1 MFYGEFTH
9 TLDEKNR
16 LIVPMRLR
24 GKIKETFVEK
34 FIITKGLDNCLF
46 LFTKDEWKLF
56 ENKTKALPLTGKD
69 ARAYTRHLFSGASE
83 CTIDK
88 QGRISIPLYL
98 KNYAQIRKDVIVIGV
113 MNRIEIWSREKWISY
128 SKNTEK
134 SVNEIAEQLEI

>member
-1 MFYGEFTH
+1 MFYGEFAH

-24 GKIKETFVEK
+24 GKIKETFVER

-46 LFTKDEWKLF
+46 LFTADEWRLF

-128 SKNTEK
+128 SKNTER

>member
-1 MFYGEFTH
+1 MFYGEFAH

-24 GKIKETFVEK
+24 GKIRETFVER

-46 LFTKDEWKLF
+46 LFTKDEWRLF
-56 ENKTKALPLTGKD
+56 ENKIKALPLTGKD

-98 KNYAQIRKDVIVIGV
+98 KNYAKMRKDVIVIGV
-113 MNRIEIWSREKWISY
+113 MNRIEIWSRENWISY
-128 SKNTEK
+128 SKNTER

>member
-24 GKIKETFVEK
+24 GKIRETFVEK

-46 LFTKDEWKLF
+46 LFTVDEWRLF

-128 SKNTEK
+128 SKNTDR

>member
-1 MFYGEFTH
+1 VFYGEFTH

-16 LIVPMRLR
+16 LIIPMRLR
-24 GKIKETFVEK
+24 GKIKETFVER

-46 LFTKDEWKLF
+46 LFTVDEWRLF

-98 KNYAQIRKDVIVIGV
+98 KNYAQIRKDVIIIGV
-113 MNRIEIWSREKWISY
+113 MSRMEIWSRENWISY
-128 SKNTEK
+128 SKNTER

>member
-24 GKIKETFVEK
+24 GKIKETFVER

-46 LFTKDEWKLF
+46 LFTKDEWRLF

-98 KNYAQIRKDVIVIGV
+98 KNYAQIRKDVIIIGV
-113 MNRIEIWSREKWISY
+113 MSRIEIWSKEKWISY
-128 SKNTEK
+128 SKNTER

>member
-46 LFTKDEWKLF
+46 LFTKDEWRLF
-56 ENKTKALPLTGKD
+56 K
-69 ARAYTRHLFSGASE
+69 
-83 CTIDK
+83 
-88 QGRISIPLYL
+88 
-98 KNYAQIRKDVIVIGV
+98 IR
-113 MNRIEIWSREKWISY
+113 
-128 SKNTEK
+128 
-134 SVNEIAEQLEI
+134 

>member
-16 LIVPMRLR
+16 LIIPMRLR
-24 GKIKETFVEK
+24 GKIKETFVER

-46 LFTKDEWKLF
+46 LFTVDEWKLF

-98 KNYAQIRKDVIVIGV
+98 KNYAQTRKDVIVIGV
-113 MNRIEIWSREKWISY
+113 MNRIEIWSSEKWLSY

>member
-1 MFYGEFTH
+1 MFYGEFAH

-24 GKIKETFVEK
+24 GKIRETFVES

-46 LFTKDEWKLF
+46 LFTNDEWRLF

-128 SKNTEK
+128 SKNTER

>member
-24 GKIKETFVEK
+24 GKIKETFVER

-128 SKNTEK
+128 SKNTER

>member
-1 MFYGEFTH
+1 MFYGEFAH
-9 TLDEKNR
+9 TLDEKSR
-16 LIVPMRLR
+16 LIIPMRLR
-24 GKIKETFVEK
+24 GKIKETFVER

-46 LFTKDEWKLF
+46 LFAVDEWRLF

-128 SKNTEK
+128 SKNTER

>member
-24 GKIKETFVEK
+24 GKIRETFVEK

-46 LFTKDEWKLF
+46 LFTVDEWRLF

-128 SKNTEK
+128 SKNTER

>member
-24 GKIKETFVEK
+24 GKIKETFVER

-46 LFTKDEWKLF
+46 LFTVDEWRLF
-56 ENKTKALPLTGKD
+56 ENKTKALPFTGKD

-98 KNYAQIRKDVIVIGV
+98 KNYAQIRKDVIIIGV
-113 MNRIEIWSREKWISY
+113 MNRIEIWSRENWISY

>member
-24 GKIKETFVEK
+24 GKIRETFVER
-34 FIITKGLDNCLF
+34 FIITKGLDDCLF
-46 LFTKDEWKLF
+46 LFTSDEWKLF

-98 KNYAQIRKDVIVIGV
+98 KNYAQIKKDAIVIGV

>member
-24 GKIKETFVEK
+24 GKIRETFVER

-46 LFTKDEWKLF
+46 LFTVDEWRLF
-56 ENKTKALPLTGKD
+56 ENKIKALPLTGKD

-98 KNYAQIRKDVIVIGV
+98 KNYAQIRKDVIIIGV
-113 MNRIEIWSREKWISY
+113 MSRIEIWSRENWISY
-128 SKNTEK
+128 SKNTER

>member
-1 MFYGEFTH
+1 MFYGEFAH

-16 LIVPMRLR
+16 LIIPMRLR
-24 GKIKETFVEK
+24 GKIKETFVER

-46 LFTKDEWKLF
+46 LFAVDEWRLF

-128 SKNTEK
+128 SKNTER

>member
-24 GKIKETFVEK
+24 GKIKETFVER

-46 LFTKDEWKLF
+46 LFTKDEWRLF
-56 ENKTKALPLTGKD
+56 ENKIKALPLTGKD

-98 KNYAQIRKDVIVIGV
+98 KSYAQIEKDVIVIGV
-113 MNRIEIWSREKWISY
+113 MSRIEIWSSEKWLSY

>member
-1 MFYGEFTH
+1 MFYGEFAH
-9 TLDEKNR
+9 TLDEKSR
-16 LIVPMRLR
+16 LIIPMRLR
-24 GKIKETFVEK
+24 GKIKETFVER

-46 LFTKDEWKLF
+46 LFAVDEWRVF

-128 SKNTEK
+128 SKNTER

>member
-24 GKIKETFVEK
+24 GKIRETFVEK

-46 LFTKDEWKLF
+46 LFTVDEWRLF
-56 ENKTKALPLTGKD
+56 ENKIKALPLTGKD

-98 KNYAQIRKDVIVIGV
+98 KNYAQIRKDVIIIGV

>member
-24 GKIKETFVEK
+24 GKIKETFVER

-46 LFTKDEWKLF
+46 LFTSDEWKLF

-83 CTIDK
+83 CAIDK

-98 KNYAQIRKDVIVIGV
+98 KNYAQIEKDVIVIGV
-113 MNRIEIWSREKWISY
+113 MSRIEIWSREKWISY

>member
-46 LFTKDEWKLF
+46 LFTKDEWRLF
-56 ENKTKALPLTGKD
+56 ENKIKALPLTGKD
-69 ARAYTRHLFSGASE
+69 ARAYTRHLFAGASE

-98 KNYAQIRKDVIVIGV
+98 KNYAQILKDVIVIGV
-113 MNRIEIWSREKWISY
+113 MSRIEIWSKEKWISY

>member
-24 GKIKETFVEK
+24 GKIKETFVER

-46 LFTKDEWKLF
+46 LFTVDEWRLF

-128 SKNTEK
+128 SKNTER

>member
-24 GKIKETFVEK
+24 GKIRETFVER

-46 LFTKDEWKLF
+46 LFTVDEWRLF
-56 ENKTKALPLTGKD
+56 ENKIKALPLTGKD

-98 KNYAQIRKDVIVIGV
+98 KNYAKMRKDVIVIGV
-113 MNRIEIWSREKWISY
+113 MNRIEIWSRENWISY
-128 SKNTEK
+128 SKNTER

>member
-1 MFYGEFTH
+1 MFYGEFAH
-9 TLDEKNR
+9 ALDEKNR
-16 LIVPMRLR
+16 LIIPMRLR
-24 GKIKETFVEK
+24 GKIKETFVER

-46 LFTKDEWKLF
+46 LFTVDEWKLF

-98 KNYAQIRKDVIVIGV
+98 KNYAQIIKDVIVIGV
-113 MNRIEIWSREKWISY
+113 MNRIEIWSKENWISY
-128 SKNTEK
+128 SKNTER

>member
-9 TLDEKNR
+9 ALDEKNR

-24 GKIKETFVEK
+24 GKIKETFVER

-46 LFTKDEWKLF
+46 LFTVDEWRLF

-69 ARAYTRHLFSGASE
+69 ARAYTRHLFAGASE

-98 KNYAQIRKDVIVIGV
+98 KNYAQIRKDVIIIGV
-113 MNRIEIWSREKWISY
+113 MSRIEIWSRENWISY
-128 SKNTEK
+128 SKNTER

>member
-24 GKIKETFVEK
+24 GKIKETFVER

-46 LFTKDEWKLF
+46 LFTVDEWRLF

-98 KNYAQIRKDVIVIGV
+98 KNYAQIRKDVIIIGV
-113 MNRIEIWSREKWISY
+113 MNRIEIWSRENWISY
-128 SKNTEK
+128 SKNTER

>member
-24 GKIKETFVEK
+24 GKIRETFVER

-46 LFTKDEWKLF
+46 LFTVDEWRLF
-56 ENKTKALPLTGKD
+56 ENKIKALPLTGKD

-98 KNYAQIRKDVIVIGV
+98 KNYAKMRKDVIIIGV
-113 MNRIEIWSREKWISY
+113 MNRIEIWSRENWISY
-128 SKNTEK
+128 SKNTER

>member
-24 GKIKETFVEK
+24 GKIKETFVER

-46 LFTKDEWKLF
+46 LFTKDEWRLF

-113 MNRIEIWSREKWISY
+113 MNRIEIWSRENWISY
-128 SKNTEK
+128 SKNTER

>member
-24 GKIKETFVEK
+24 GKIRETFVER

-98 KNYAQIRKDVIVIGV
+98 KNYAQIKKDAIVIGV
-113 MNRIEIWSREKWISY
+113 MNRIEIWSREKWLSY

>member
-1 MFYGEFTH
+1 MFYGEFVH

-24 GKIKETFVEK
+24 GKIKETFVER

-46 LFTKDEWKLF
+46 LFTKNEWKLF

-83 CTIDK
+83 CAIDK
-88 QGRISIPLYL
+88 QGKDINPFVFEELCS
-98 KNYAQIRKDVIVIGV
+98 NRKG
-113 MNRIEIWSREKWISY
+113 RYCHRSY
-128 SKNTEK
+128 EPHRDL
-134 SVNEIAEQLEI
+134 EQRKVDILFKKHRKICQ

>member
-24 GKIKETFVEK
+24 GKIKETFVER

-46 LFTKDEWKLF
+46 LFTKDEWRLF
-56 ENKTKALPLTGKD
+56 ENKTKNLPLTGKD

-88 QGRISIPLYL
+88 QGRISVPLYL

-128 SKNTEK
+128 SKNTER

>member
-24 GKIKETFVEK
+24 GKIRETFVER

-46 LFTKDEWKLF
+46 LFTVDEWRLF

-128 SKNTEK
+128 SKNTER

>member
-9 TLDEKNR
+9 ALDEKNR

-24 GKIKETFVEK
+24 GKIKETFVER

-46 LFTKDEWKLF
+46 LFTVDEWRLF

-128 SKNTEK
+128 SKNTER

>member
-46 LFTKDEWKLF
+46 LFTKDEWRLF
-56 ENKTKALPLTGKD
+56 ENKIKALPLTGKD

-98 KNYAQIRKDVIVIGV
+98 KNYAQIRKDVIIIGV
-113 MNRIEIWSREKWISY
+113 MSRIEIWSRENWISY
-128 SKNTEK
+128 SKNTER

>member
-24 GKIKETFVEK
+24 GKIRETFVEK

-46 LFTKDEWKLF
+46 LFTVDEWRLF
-56 ENKTKALPLTGKD
+56 ENKIKALPLTGKD

-98 KNYAQIRKDVIVIGV
+98 KNYAKMRKDVIVIGV
-113 MNRIEIWSREKWISY
+113 MNRIEIWSRENWISY
-128 SKNTEK
+128 SKNTER

>member
-16 LIVPMRLR
+16 LIIPMRLR
-24 GKIKETFVEK
+24 GKIKETFVER

-46 LFTKDEWKLF
+46 LFTVDEWRLF

-98 KNYAQIRKDVIVIGV
+98 KNYAQIRKDVIIIGV
-113 MNRIEIWSREKWISY
+113 MSRMEIWSRENWISY
-128 SKNTEK
+128 SKNTER

>member
-1 MFYGEFTH
+1 MFYGEFAH

-16 LIVPMRLR
+16 LIIPMRLR
-24 GKIKETFVEK
+24 GKIRETFVER

-46 LFTKDEWKLF
+46 LFTADEWRLF

-88 QGRISIPLYL
+88 QGRISIPLCL

-128 SKNTEK
+128 SKNTER

>member
-24 GKIKETFVEK
+24 GKIRETFVEK

-46 LFTKDEWKLF
+46 LFTVDEWRLF

-113 MNRIEIWSREKWISY
+113 MNRIEIWSREKWISMRFITPMTIT
-128 SKNTEK
+128 SFL
-134 SVNEIAEQLEI
+134 ICA

>member
-1 MFYGEFTH
+1 MFYGEFAH
-9 TLDEKNR
+9 ALDEKNR

-24 GKIKETFVEK
+24 GKIKETFVER

-46 LFTKDEWKLF
+46 LFTKDEWRLF

-69 ARAYTRHLFSGASE
+69 ARAYTRHLFAGASE

-113 MNRIEIWSREKWISY
+113 MSRIEIWSRENWISY